1 MRHLNRI
8 VKWIMPIFFCVLAIG
23 IYIYTDS
30 LTKKNIEG
38 NELFILV
45 NNLTDGYKVKE
56 IVAAVLMFVA
66 GYILAQCI
74 FEKQNDIIKAIWA
87 IPISIVVWCTCSVL
101 VLFIRIPYT
110 KCIMSGIILI
120 LFTLIVCFKRKS
132 VRKINFRLLCRF
144 SIWSLGLSI
153 IFSTGIV
160 PTVMSSDSYYYVMQ
174 YGEIIAKT
182 GNLSFDTAGATMT
195 WTGISAALL
204 SSLACFCGF
213 ETIIV
218 IHNLLIVSFIACF
231 LVSIRR
237 QIMKLGLKNKKA
249 TMFAILITIMLIV
262 MPAFELLAFWVIS
275 NTYCMV
281 YIFFLMIGLELYITQ
296 ERQNIILLIFLS
308 MIVVW
313 LTLSRAEMCVCMAC
327 MVCIVSILPMNK
339 KELLILS
346 IPMAVLQIVYLL
358 ELDYQQFISD
368 KEVYDSMFTLQIQGI
383 MLVALIGCVVY
394 SFFINKKFFPYIR
407 DRIVILLFIGS
418 PILYAIIYFIDR
430 QKFITSIKS
439 MWFNLTTQYWGII
452 PIMFLVLILFIIS
465 KKENNYWLVFSA
477 GYVLVNLALCLG
489 RKQPLRNGYGDSCN
503 RILMSAI
510 PIVFFALT
518 YSFTEIA
525 LLKKNK

>member
-1 MRHLNRI
+1 MKWLNRVI
-8 VKWIMPIFFCVLAIG
+8 KWSMPIFFLLIAIA
-23 IYIYTDS
+23 IYFYTDS
-30 LTKKNIEG
+30 VAKRNIDG

-45 NNLTDGYKVKE
+45 DNITDGYKAKE
-56 IVAAVLMFVA
+56 IVVAVLMFIV

-74 FEKQNDIIKAIWA
+74 FEKQNDIIKAVWA
-87 IPISIVVWCTCSVL
+87 IPISVVVWCICSIL

-110 KCIMSGIILI
+110 KYIMSGILLI
-120 LFTLIVCFKRKS
+120 LFTLIVYFKRKS
-132 VRKINFRLLCRF
+132 VRKINFGLLCRV
-144 SIWSLGLSI
+144 SIWNLALSI
-153 IFSTGIV
+153 IFSTGIF
-160 PTVMSSDSYYYVMQ
+160 PTIMSSDSYYYVMQ
-174 YGEIIAKT
+174 YGEVIAKT
-182 GNLSFDTAGATMT
+182 GSLSFDTAGATMT
-195 WTGISAALL
+195 WTGVSAALL

-237 QIMKLGLKNKKA
+237 QIMKLGMKNKNA

-262 MPAFELLAFWVIS
+262 MPAFELMAFWIIS

-296 ERQNIILLIFLS
+296 ERQNIALLILLS
-308 MIVVW
+308 MIVAW

-383 MLVALIGCVVY
+383 MIVALIGCVVY
-394 SFFINKKFFPYIR
+394 SFFINKKFFSYIR

-503 RILMSAI
+503 RVLMSAV

-518 YSFTEIA
+518 YSFSKII